1 MRRRGCLIQWRRRE
15 REEFEKEGLRLAQV
29 LGVLEVV
36 PNDVGVRDVVIFVHV
51 L

>member
-1 MRRRGCLIQWRRRE
+1 MRRRGCLIQWRRE

-29 LGVLEVV
+29 LGVLEAV
-36 PNDVGVRDVVIFVHV
+36 PDDIGVRDVALLVQV